1 MSTLVIPII
10 KLIQN
15 KWSMSQTY
23 IDIRNNYLQR
33 HIRSWFFNARM
44 VKRINRNI
52 YNRKRY
58 GCQVK
63 TFIVEGSKY
72 IIWVNPMWLNNG
84 KTTLRINNKSYSYK
98 IIVFTK
104 ISILTILTS
113 TMTSTMTSTT
123 TSISISISISTFF
136 SYKQHTQANTW
147 PDLQKDWRDS
157 NKTRFCQHSD
167 VFPDRCHT
175 FRSRYSIQRIYTKS
189 LSCSICFYIAY
200 QMRRYQVFPTL
211 DCCL

>member
-1 MSTLVIPII
+1 MGLKGVSYRYVAEYDEFPFIKQFIAISFLYGIFASLFYIMSTLVIPII

-23 IDIRNNYLQR
+23 IDIRNNYSQR

-58 GCQVK
+58 GCQAK

-98 IIVFTK
+98 CIRANPGEIIRN
-104 ISILTILTS
+104 S
-113 TMTSTMTSTT
+113 M
-123 TSISISISISTFF
+123 IST
-136 SYKQHTQANTW
+136 YDDK
-147 PDLQKDWRDS
+147 
-157 NKTRFCQHSD
+157 
-167 VFPDRCHT
+167 
-175 FRSRYSIQRIYTKS
+175 
-189 LSCSICFYIAY
+189 FYFNIKY
-200 QMRRYQVFPTL
+200 V
-211 DCCL
+211 